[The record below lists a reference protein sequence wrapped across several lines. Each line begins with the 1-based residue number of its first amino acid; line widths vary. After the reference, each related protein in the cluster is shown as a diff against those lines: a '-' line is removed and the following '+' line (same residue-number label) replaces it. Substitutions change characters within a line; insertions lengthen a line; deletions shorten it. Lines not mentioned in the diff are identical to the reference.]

1 LLCPNENSE
10 MQQVKVDSHYGQPV
24 ILDQCQECGGIW
36 FDRLELYSVKQGQAQ
51 NLEALNIEKLRNLS
65 LIEKSELICPCDHAR
80 LIQFVDPYFPKEII
94 IERCPVCDGLWLN
107 RGQFTKYQ
115 NFRQERI
122 NKRDQTAADVKLG
135 KDVEYILEQ
144 NKNGRV
150 VESLGTLGKFLSTPL
165 DPNTWRPLEPEK
177 LTEKEEISLN
187 LILNAL
193 TVILRYFI
201 RI

>member
-10 MQQVKVDSHYGQPV
+10 MQPVKVESHYGQPV
-24 ILDQCQECGGIW
+24 ILDQCQVCGGIW

-51 NLEALNIEKLRNLS
+51 NLEALDIEKLRAPS
-65 LIEKSELICPCDHAR
+65 LIEKSELICPRDHAR
-80 LIQFVDPYFPKEII
+80 LIQFVDPYFPREII
-94 IERCPVCDGLWLN
+94 IVRCPLCDGLWLN

-122 NKRDQTAADVKLG
+122 NHRDQTTADVKLG

-144 NKNGRV
+144 SKTGS
-150 VESLGTLGKFLSTPL
+150 VEDSLGTLGKFLSTPL

-201 RI
+201 KF